1 MPRTRNIN
9 KTSLKRKGKDVF
21 FRMSYTVDRK
31 NGRESEAKKATLIKE
46 VMAIIERYN
55 LSILSVLE
63 EHPFMKNETTPP
75 SSPPQEKLIIEEPE
89 TPLPVSTTST
99 TIDLVTPP
107 NSDDEEGEEEDDLG
121 YAPKKKVSLECE
133 EPLNEEE
140 NPLDA
145 IIFNVDNLCHMQAR
159 CKLQIAKLEE
169 DQKQFNEELK
179 ELWVNYRSHAP
190 CYIKNDFEKLREKV
204 KGHNCPGVY
213 NCNTCAEWDVACNR
227 PKSPP
232 TSPPTPPTQEIE

>member
-63 EHPFMKNETTPP
+63 EHPFLKNETTPP

-89 TPLPVSTTST
+89 TPMEMLSRTSAV
-99 TIDLVTPP
+99 IDLTTPP
-107 NSDDEEGEEEDDLG
+107 VYDNEGEE
-121 YAPKKKVSLECE
+121 
-133 EPLNEEE
+133 
-140 NPLDA
+140 
-145 IIFNVDNLCHMQAR
+145 
-159 CKLQIAKLEE
+159 
-169 DQKQFNEELK
+169 
-179 ELWVNYRSHAP
+179 
-190 CYIKNDFEKLREKV
+190 
-204 KGHNCPGVY
+204 
-213 NCNTCAEWDVACNR
+213 
-227 PKSPP
+227 
-232 TSPPTPPTQEIE
+232 

>member
-1 MPRTRNIN
+1 MPRTRNII
-9 KTSLKRKGKDVF
+9 KQSIKRKGKDTF
-21 FRMSYTVDRK
+21 FRVSYTIDRRA
-31 NGRESEAKKATLIKE
+31 GRESEPKKATLIKE

-133 EPLNEEE
+133 EPLSEEE

-145 IIFNVDNLCHMQAR
+145 IVFNVDNLFHMQAR
-159 CKLQIAKLEE
+159 CKLQIENLEKDQKKFATELEE
-169 DQKQFNEELK
+169 
-179 ELWVNYRSHAP
+179 LWLNYRQHAP
-190 CYIKNDFEKLREKV
+190 CYLKNDLIRILTKNQKDAINESA
-204 KGHNCPGVY
+204 
-213 NCNTCAEWDVACNR
+213 TCQELGEDI
-227 PKSPP
+227 P
-232 TSPPTPPTQEIE
+232 TSPPTPPDTQEIE

>member
-75 SSPPQEKLIIEEPE
+75 SSPPQQQLVIDEPE
-89 TPLPVSTTST
+89 TPMEMLSRTSAV
-99 TIDLVTPP
+99 IDLTTPP
-107 NSDDEEGEEEDDLG
+107 VSDDEEEVEEDDLG
-121 YAPKKKVSLECE
+121 PAPKKRVTISCPE
-133 EPLNEEE
+133 ELDEETD
-140 NPLDA
+140 PIDA
-145 IIFNVDNLCHMQAR
+145 IVFNVDNLFAMQER
-159 CKLQIAKLEE
+159 CKLQIANLDIDMKKHEKE
-169 DQKQFNEELK
+169 IKELK
-179 ELWVNYRSHAP
+179 ENYTFLR
-190 CYIKNDFEKLREKV
+190 KTTNDHHLMHQVLCDGINQLEAKV
-204 KGHNCPGVY
+204 FKDEV
-213 NCNTCAEWDVACNR
+213 
-227 PKSPP
+227 PK
-232 TSPPTPPTQEIE
+232 TSPPTPVATQEIE